1 MSVDESIDKSKL
13 ESEADANRFAT
24 QAEVEEL
31 REKSL
36 A

>member
-1 MSVDESIDKSKL
+1 MTIDESIDKSKV
-13 ESEADANRFAT
+13 ESEVNADRFVT

>member
-1 MSVDESIDKSKL
+1 MNASNSESIQ
-13 ESEADANRFAT
+13 FAT

-36 A
+36 AWPNSSKN